1 MDRAYL
7 QTLEES
13 VSQSEIIGKRLREWT
28 KISALL
34 TKMGQGPVEIGYNL
48 VTSMGL

>member
-1 MDRAYL
+1 ML
-7 QTLEES
+7 KES

-28 KISALL
+28 KISAFL
-34 TKMGQGPVEIGYNL
+34 TKMGQGPGETVYNL